1 MVNMMHHSNKV
12 LSTIPYGDAPL
23 PTSYYY
29 FSTLGTIMDNMVD
42 IEIRCYCGEPSL
54 GLTRSHLDKFSNM

>member
-1 MVNMMHHSNKV
+1 MVNMMYHSSKV
-12 LSTIPYGDAPL
+12 LSTIPYGDPPP

-29 FSTLGTIMDNMVD
+29 FSTLGTIMDSMVD
-42 IEIRCYCGEPSL
+42 IEIIRYCGEPSL